1 MYVGNKRSK
10 RKKSEVHKFEQGEM
24 VYQGG
29 LLLKPRSKLTY
40 FEKISKKNHKLKN
53 EKKEFLEESKKL
65 ILSCND

>member
-1 MYVGNKRSK
+1 
-10 RKKSEVHKFEQGEM
+10 M

-29 LLLKPRSKLTY
+29 FLFKPRSKLTY